1 MDSSGKPMKGN
12 KMTIE
17 LVKILEAANEHYN
30 RSNVWFKMYQEDG
43 NDIYWNACMKE
54 EHAAR
59 GLLEAYEI
67 MTGRKI
73 YTSEIEVELMAVA

>member
-1 MDSSGKPMKGN
+1 MKGN

-17 LVKILEAANEHYN
+17 LVKILEAAKEYH
-30 RSNVWFKMYQEDG
+30 RRAMVWFDMYTDS
-43 NDIYWNACMKE
+43 NDEFDWTTCKE
-54 EHAAR
+54 LSNKCQ

-73 YTSEIEVELMAVA
+73 SDFEIEKELMAIA

>member
-1 MDSSGKPMKGN
+1 MKGN

-17 LVKILEAANEHYN
+17 LVKILEAARKHRS
-30 RSNVWFKMYQEDG
+30 RSNVWFERYQENADESF
-43 NDIYWNACMKE
+43 WTACMEE
-54 EHAAR
+54 EHAAK

-73 YTSEIEVELMAVA
+73 HTFEIEEEIMAVA